1 MTDHDDC
8 RRRPVVF
15 LSSDS
20 IHSLSGVTFGHWRGA
35 VLALAM
41 GAYIHNLFT
50 SCSIAILLGF
60 PFFHFSEGFV
70 WRVALGRPMRF
81 EMGAK
86 KKKTKKNE
94 GSRGK
99 KRNAPSS
106 PDDHHEESTVSS
118 ATQRKPATLA
128 GVSEDHRYE
137 QFFYDEGTTQQLYQL
152 VDLYERPLL
161 LCNPSLAVMAERK
174 SKPYLLLDRDT
185 RFDFLSGYRPFSLM
199 EPYFVNNFDF
209 DAVFIDPPFANVT
222 PEQVARC
229 LRLMGA
235 DRVPLYV
242 AYNSRR
248 EDALLKAM
256 NSLDGPNLERKWSLS
271 YREGVSLDT
280 QDSIW
285 LYGPKN

>member
-1 MTDHDDC
+1 M
-8 RRRPVVF
+8 
-15 LSSDS
+15 
-20 IHSLSGVTFGHWRGA
+20 
-35 VLALAM
+35 
-41 GAYIHNLFT
+41 
-50 SCSIAILLGF
+50 
-60 PFFHFSEGFV
+60 
-70 WRVALGRPMRF
+70 ALGRSLHSF
-81 EMGAK
+81 ELGAK
-86 KKKTKKNE
+86 KKKARKDK
-94 GSRGK
+94 GSRRK
-99 KRNAPSS
+99 QRVVASSQKTSS
-106 PDDHHEESTVSS
+106 PDDQNEEPTVSS

-128 GVSEDHRYE
+128 GISEDHRYE
-137 QFFYDEGTTQQLYQL
+137 QFFYDEGTAQQLYQL

-199 EPYFVNNFDF
+199 EPYLINDFDF

-235 DRVPLYV
+235 DKVPLFV

-248 EDALLKAM
+248 EEALLNAM
-256 NSLDGPNLERKWSLS
+256 NALDGPNLERKWSLS

-285 LYGPKN
+285 LYGPEN

>member
-1 MTDHDDC
+1 MH
-8 RRRPVVF
+8 
-15 LSSDS
+15 
-20 IHSLSGVTFGHWRGA
+20 HH
-35 VLALAM
+35 
-41 GAYIHNLFT
+41 LFT
-50 SCSIAILLGF
+50 SCSIAILLVF
-60 PFFHFSEGFV
+60 PSFHFSEGFV
-70 WRVALGRPMRF
+70 SRVALGRPLRSF
-81 EMGAK
+81 ELGAK
-86 KKKTKKNE
+86 KKKTKKDK

-99 KRNAPSS
+99 QRGVPSPQKTSS

-199 EPYFVNNFDF
+199 EPYLITDFDF
-209 DAVFIDPPFANVT
+209 DVVLIDPPFANVT

-235 DRVPLYV
+235 DKVPLFV

-248 EDALLKAM
+248 EEALLNAM
-256 NSLDGPNLERKWSLS
+256 NALDGPNLERKWSLS

-285 LYGPKN
+285 LYGPES

>member
-1 MTDHDDC
+1 
-8 RRRPVVF
+8 
-15 LSSDS
+15 
-20 IHSLSGVTFGHWRGA
+20 
-35 VLALAM
+35 M
-41 GAYIHNLFT
+41 GFFMHHLFT
-50 SCSIAILLGF
+50 SCSIATLLVF
-60 PFFHFSEGFV
+60 PSFHFSEGFV
-70 WRVALGRPMRF
+70 SQVALGRSLHSF
-81 EMGAK
+81 ELGAK
-86 KKKTKKNE
+86 KKKARKDK
-94 GSRGK
+94 GSRRK
-99 KRNAPSS
+99 QRVVASSQKTSS
-106 PDDHHEESTVSS
+106 PDDQNEEPTVSS

-128 GVSEDHRYE
+128 GISEDHRYE

-199 EPYFVNNFDF
+199 EPYLINDFDF

-235 DRVPLYV
+235 DKVPLFV

-248 EDALLKAM
+248 EEALLNAM
-256 NSLDGPNLERKWSLS
+256 NALDGPNLERKWSLS

-285 LYGPKN
+285 LYGPEN